1 MIRILAVCLSGALY
15 PLCFPDFDLAWL
27 AWLALLPLHLA
38 LNKVTPRHAF
48 WLGWLA
54 GLIAYAGTMSWVI
67 TAMHLYG
74 QVPFTI
80 SILLMLLLAAYL
92 GLYVALYTLGL
103 TWLRRPQHP
112 LIILLGAPSL
122 WVALELVRTYAFS
135 GLPWALFGYSQ
146 YQWLPIIQI
155 ADITGVYGVSY
166 VIVLVNTAFAL
177 ILQWAWYRRGDVG
190 LYPFPGPATVMSLI
204 TFGLVFA
211 YGSWSLSRYTS
222 LHPQPET
229 LTIGLVQANIDQA
242 HKWNKA
248 YRQDTLNRYASLTEK
263 ASRGT
268 DFIIWPE
275 AATPFLFEREPV
287 YQENVKDLVRRT
299 NVPLLLGSP
308 ALRFHQDGHPYLL
321 NSAFLLNQKG
331 NIQGR
336 YDKRHLVPFGE
347 YIPLHSFLFFLDKLV
362 TGIGDFEPGTGSTTL
377 TLPDRIH
384 HPSLHFG
391 VPICFEVIF
400 PNLVRRMVNDGVD
413 FMVTI
418 TNDAWFGTSAAPYQH
433 FGMVVLRAV
442 ENRVAFARAANT
454 GISGFIAPTG
464 RILASTP
471 IFTEQAV
478 TGAIPLRTGSSFYSE
493 NGDVFAWLCVI
504 IGSILIRPR
513 LSPKQGATDDRR
525 HSRKNASS

>member
-1 MIRILAVCLSGALY
+1 
-15 PLCFPDFDLAWL
+15 
-27 AWLALLPLHLA
+27 
-38 LNKVTPRHAF
+38 
-48 WLGWLA
+48 
-54 GLIAYAGTMSWVI
+54 
-67 TAMHLYG
+67 
-74 QVPFTI
+74 
-80 SILLMLLLAAYL
+80 
-92 GLYVALYTLGL
+92 
-103 TWLRRPQHP
+103 
-112 LIILLGAPSL
+112 
-122 WVALELVRTYAFS
+122 
-135 GLPWALFGYSQ
+135 
-146 YQWLPIIQI
+146 
-155 ADITGVYGVSY
+155 
-166 VIVLVNTAFAL
+166 
-177 ILQWAWYRRGDVG
+177 
-190 LYPFPGPATVMSLI
+190 MSLI

-513 LSPKQGATDDRR
+513 LSPKKGATDDRR